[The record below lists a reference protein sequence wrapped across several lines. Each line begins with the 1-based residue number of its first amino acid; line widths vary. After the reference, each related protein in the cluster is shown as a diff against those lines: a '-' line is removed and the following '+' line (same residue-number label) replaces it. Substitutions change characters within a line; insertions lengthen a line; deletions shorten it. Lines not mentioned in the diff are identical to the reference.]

1 MFSIIVPAFEEEAT
15 IGAVVRSVRGI
26 EGSELLVVDD
36 GSGDDTAER
45 ARSAGARVISLP
57 ENLGKGHAV
66 DAGVRAAAHDVLV
79 FLDADVRG
87 MDEEKVLALVRPVR
101 EGAVMCVGVR
111 YALFDRLN
119 DRLRWAP
126 VIAKLSGQRCIQR
139 RLWEAARDHCDGYRL
154 ESALNYFAS
163 RTGEIAYIYLPG
175 LSHTIKE
182 RKRGVLQGARQRLRM
197 IGHVVGATVRVR
209 LAGGSRSGADATPR
223 QAPAS
228 RFGPAKTGAK
238 ERWCSHQESNPEP
251 PDP

>member
-1 MFSIIVPAFEEEAT
+1 LFSIIVPAFEEEAT

-26 EGSELLVVDD
+26 EGSELLVIDD
-36 GSGDDTAER
+36 GSGDDTVER

-57 ENLGKGHAV
+57 ENVGKGGAV
-66 DAGVRAAAHDVLV
+66 DAGVRAASHDVLV

-119 DRLRWAP
+119 DRLPWAP

-163 RTGEIAYIYLPG
+163 RAGEIAYIYLPG

-182 RKRGVLQGARQRLRM
+182 RKRGVLRGAAQRLRM
-197 IGHVVGATVRVR
+197 IGHVVGATLRVR
-209 LAGGSRSGADATPR
+209 LAGGSHPGSMPLRARLRRSR
-223 QAPAS
+223 FAPAKVV
-228 RFGPAKTGAK
+228 AKGT
-238 ERWCSHQESNPEP
+238 WCSHQESNPEP
-251 PDP
+251 HDP